1 MDDGPHVQVV
11 HVGGDGGYV
20 SGCGGGE
27 GGGGTE
33 RGRGGVGGEAGGV
46 CGESSDVSS
55 FFLGSFLF
63 GVWRRVNCPV
73 GKGEE
78 WELDVTELGRGC

>member
-11 HVGGDGGYV
+11 YVGRDGGYV

-27 GGGGTE
+27 GGGGAE

-46 CGESSDVSS
+46 CGESSDVS
-55 FFLGSFLF
+55 FFWGLVLLFLVF
-63 GVWRRVNCPV
+63 GGGVDCPV
-73 GKGEE
+73 GRVRSGS
-78 WELDVTELGRGC
+78 WM